1 MNLEFHTRAR
11 SRERS
16 AYTLKVARANPNH
29 ETGVTITAIR
39 RPIRNYP
46 IVAFTIL
53 ACLFGWVSFIAYAF
67 GAAITPDGMPL
78 GPIVAAFIVAACLG
92 RTEFKEWGRRLITFR
107 TGIGWYALAFVAP
120 IVIITIVALTNY
132 ALGTTLPS
140 ASQLAI
146 WTELPGTFVFFL
158 IFVGIG
164 EEAGWTAFA
173 SPLLLRR
180 HTFIKAWLILSAIRV
195 LWHVPLMMSGNLPW
209 VLGVGG
215 NIAFQFL
222 VLWLFQRA
230 DQRWFLAAIWHAV
243 LNTSGG
249 KFFFQLVQGNDEARL
264 AMLMTAGYVIA
275 AIAVFLFDRRGL
287 EPIKEVNQ
295 RDR

>member
-1 MNLEFHTRAR
+1 M
-11 SRERS
+11 
-16 AYTLKVARANPNH
+16 
-29 ETGVTITAIR
+29 TAIL

-46 IVAFTIL
+46 IVAFAIL
-53 ACLFGWVSFIAYAF
+53 ACLFGWVQFIAYVF
-67 GAAITPDGMPL
+67 GADIIPDGMPL
-78 GPIVAAFIVAACLG
+78 GPIIAATIVAACLG
-92 RTEFKEWGRRLITFR
+92 RSEFKEWGRRLITFR

-120 IVIITIVALTNY
+120 IVIITVVALGNY
-132 ALGTTLPS
+132 ALGAALPTP
-140 ASQLAI
+140 SQLAI

-173 SPLLLRR
+173 APLLLRR
-180 HTFIKAWLILSAIRV
+180 NTFIKAWLILSAIRV
-195 LWHVPLMMSGNLPW
+195 LWHVPLMISGDLPW
-209 VLGVGG
+209 VLGIGG
-215 NIAFQFL
+215 NTAFQFL

-249 KFFFQLVQGNDEARL
+249 KFFFQLVQGKEEARL
-264 AMLMTAGYVIA
+264 AVLMTAGYVIA

-287 EPIKEVNQ
+287 EHVEEVNQ
-295 RDR
+295 RDW